1 VTGSVAAASRT
12 DTSWPYA
19 YPCRPGETGSAA
31 APKGRE
37 QNRPRAARRIALDEA
52 DRIARVYLEAM
63 DAVGS
68 SGDRDHAAV
77 PRARSSPKPSGA
89 RRWRSVT
96 RPTSRRNHLRDHV
109 VQVEQRD

>member
-1 VTGSVAAASRT
+1 MTGSVAAASRT

-68 SGDRDHAAV
+68 SGDRDHAAGI
-77 PRARSSPKPSGA
+77 RAASAFLAEAFGRPALAFSDETNQPTKSF
-89 RRWRSVT
+89 T
-96 RPTSRRNHLRDHV
+96 RPRGTG
-109 VQVEQRD
+109 